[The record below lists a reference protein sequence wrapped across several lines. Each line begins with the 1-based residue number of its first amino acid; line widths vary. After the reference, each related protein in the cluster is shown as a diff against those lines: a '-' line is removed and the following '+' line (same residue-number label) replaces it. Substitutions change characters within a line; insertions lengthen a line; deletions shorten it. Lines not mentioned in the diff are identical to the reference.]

1 MRIFLLLAMALLTAT
16 AAAAQNNPP
25 PPTFPMPPPE
35 PSVMTAPD
43 GRDVPSRVF
52 NDRSTRCMQYG
63 ASIGVPA
70 GQMEDYV
77 RRCGLQ

>member
-1 MRIFLLLAMALLTAT
+1 MRTFLIATAAVLTAS
-16 AAAAQNNPP
+16 AAAAQANPP
-25 PPTFPMPPPE
+25 VYPLPPPE

-52 NDRSTRCMQYG
+52 SDRSTRCLQYA

-70 GQMEDYV
+70 DRMSDYLK
-77 RRCGLQ
+77 RCALQ